1 MCVFR
6 NVEKNEMK
14 SKNERDQGREKERFV
29 DINRIFRIENCR
41 KEANKFCFL
50 KNKAK
55 VRNNETATV
64 FFRNRYNKIGT
75 IHTK

>member
-1 MCVFR
+1 MFFR

-14 SKNERDQGREKERFV
+14 SKNEPDQGRERKIV

-55 VRNNETATV
+55 FLSNTIMKLHKISLE
-64 FFRNRYNKIGT
+64 IGT
-75 IHTK
+75 IK